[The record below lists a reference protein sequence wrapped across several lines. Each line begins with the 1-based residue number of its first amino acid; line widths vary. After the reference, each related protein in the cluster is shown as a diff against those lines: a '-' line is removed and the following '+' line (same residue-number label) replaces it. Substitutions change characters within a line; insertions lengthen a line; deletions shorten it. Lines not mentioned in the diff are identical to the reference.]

1 MLHAVLNPASLVFTS
16 LFQLL
21 AGFRN
26 FTATCNDESSGYV
39 TGATDVA
46 LWFESAVCRR
56 LGLEKKKIESRPIT
70 AASDAERPKTG
81 AVDRPKT
88 GAKVGKG
95 KEAEVVVADA
105 PPPEPE
111 PVEDVNVVTVE
122 GGGVY
127 KVVIVLEELPGEL
140 EGDVPPAAPET
151 AAASQV
157 DAFVV
162 PLDAQKN
169 KLIEAFAMNQDLL
182 DTVRSTLRRGLL
194 QFCLQQCSLLQ
205 SQVSDTAKDEKQ
217 QATIAL
223 DEYLR
228 KHRPRAG
235 HLEMHVYEVRDTQ
248 LQQHADKLS
257 RLVLA
262 FAQRAAQ
269 QQPVFRSSMKSM
281 EERLQA
287 YKLEQGKR
295 IKDLDTASGSAAL
308 KTLVDA
314 ATRTQVQ
321 FVQELKKWKVKMAGQ
336 ADDARAALVSSSNS
350 ALQFMSTFENG
361 GNYNPEELEASRAR
375 LQVLIVDAEKR
386 QVAWDAA
393 VDEAIV
399 KHTAEA
405 DQALK
410 EFTDLVKNVAR
421 DLDMAESAEKEARA
435 AELARQMQSADNDR
449 AMETLSAKVE
459 RIEKLTSA
467 HAAVATSE
475 SAKRPSAA
483 SAVTASVLQ
492 AVCVASELM
501 RELASCRWRIRSRAK
516 FLECLVTDMPPDK
529 SPVSSDVLT
538 EQWTLAAP
546 AELQQ
551 LEKFKVE
558 SGQSFSV
565 AEEQQVEEKD
575 WDQLPMSKAVA
586 TAVEKQKAK
595 LADLY
600 KVSATKFLFR
610 FSTARHTISPLS
622 PSCYRLTMRSL
633 AAGLHHWRCSDTRS
647 IT

>member
-1 MLHAVLNPASLVFTS
+1 
-16 LFQLL
+16 L
-21 AGFRN
+21 AGFRS
-26 FTATCNDESSGYV
+26 FTAACNDESSGYV

-46 LWFESAVCRR
+46 QWFESAVCRR

-70 AASDAERPKTG
+70 AVSDA
-81 AVDRPKT
+81 DRPKT
-88 GAKVGKG
+88 GASDRPKTGGKGGKG
-95 KEAEVVVADA
+95 KEPEVAAADVA
-105 PPPEPE
+105 PPEPQ
-111 PVEDVNVVTVE
+111 PVEDVNVVTIE
-122 GGGVY
+122 GGGAY
-127 KVVIVLEELPGEL
+127 KVVVALEELPGVLDGE
-140 EGDVPPAAPET
+140 DPPAAPE
-151 AAASQV
+151 AASAPQV
-157 DAFVV
+157 DAFAV
-162 PLDAQKN
+162 PLDAQKS

-194 QFCLQQCSLLQ
+194 QFCLQQCGQLQ
-205 SQVSDTAKDEKQ
+205 SQVSDAAKDEKQ

-235 HLEMHVYEVRDTQ
+235 HLEMHLYEVRDTQ

-269 QQPVFRSSMKSM
+269 QQPVFRSNMKSM
-281 EERLQA
+281 EERLHA
-287 YKLEQGKR
+287 YKLEQSKR

-308 KTLVDA
+308 KTLTDA
-314 ATRTQVQ
+314 ATRTQMQ
-321 FVQELKKWKVKMAGQ
+321 FAQELKKWKVKMAAQ
-336 ADDARAALVSSSNS
+336 ADDSRAALVSSSNS

-375 LQVLIVDAEKR
+375 LQVLIADAEKR

-393 VDEAIV
+393 VDEAVV
-399 KHTAEA
+399 KHGIEA

-421 DLDMAESAEKEARA
+421 DLDVAESAEKEARA

-449 AMETLSAKVE
+449 AMETLSAKVQ

-475 SAKRPSAA
+475 SANRPSAT
-483 SAVTASVLQ
+483 SAVTMSVLQ

-529 SPVSSDVLT
+529 APVSSDTLT
-538 EQWTLAAP
+538 DQWALTAP
-546 AELQQ
+546 AGLEQ
-551 LEKFKVE
+551 LEKFNLE

-586 TAVEKQKAK
+586 AAVDKQKAK

-600 KVSATKFLFR
+600 K
-610 FSTARHTISPLS
+610 ARPGI
-622 PSCYRLTMRSL
+622 
-633 AAGLHHWRCSDTRS
+633 
-647 IT
+647 IFVQIF